1 MRRWLG
7 LVTLIALLAGTTT
20 ALAIG
25 GGESSIDAEGETEK
39 EVQAADQEKIDMVFE
54 SIPDGMLEEDDLS
67 EVIKETVEVEETT
80 TTTLDKTAPEIVVLH
95 PIDGQVFER
104 KEVVFE
110 GETEPGARV
119 FAGDYEAD
127 VSETGAWRIVLHLYP
142 GENNVKF
149 KAVDGSGNV
158 GTDTVTVVYKV
169 PQKPKAEE
177 PKKEEPPKDEE
188 PKDEEPK
195 EEPQEWEFSA
205 KQLFG
210 ECAENPPYDVFHGTG
225 KPGSLIFIESEYG
238 SGVAEVGEKGGWE
251 VKVVFESAPAGK
263 VFPVYVM
270 DEFGHKKVFEF
281 IHTEG

>member
-25 GGESSIDAEGETEK
+25 GSEPSFEVNGEEVSKPLSGEDKLDIDFDK
-39 EVQAADQEKIDMVFE
+39 
-54 SIPDGMLEEDDLS
+54 IPDGMLEEDDLS
-67 EVIKETVEVEETT
+67 EVVKVEVEDTT
-80 TTTLDKTAPEIVVLH
+80 TTTIDKVAPEIVILH
-95 PIDGQVFER
+95 PVDGQVFER

-149 KAVDGSGNV
+149 KAVDEAGNV
-158 GTDTVTVVYKV
+158 GTDSVNVVYKA
-169 PQKPKAEE
+169 PEKPKVEK
-177 PKKEEPPKDEE
+177 PKEEPPKEE
-188 PKDEEPK
+188 PPKEEKPK

-205 KQLFG
+205 KQLYG

-225 KPGSLIFIESEYG
+225 KPGSLIFVESEYG
-238 SGVAEVGEKGGWE
+238 GGVAEVGEKGGWE
-251 VKVVFESAPAGK
+251 IKVVFETAPVGK
-263 VFPVYVM
+263 VFPVYVT

-281 IHTEG
+281 VHTEK